1 MSIPANRIVTINP
14 SAVGTGGSPLAM
26 NTLLIAESEA
36 FIPGVMQFGGAAE
49 VGAYFGLTSE
59 EYKFAQ
65 RYFLGYTGA
74 TKLPGTLHVVRSGNV
89 ARPAFVLGGS
99 VKTMTLEELKAVTG
113 DLTFTADGEQLVIPV
128 DFSAVTSFSEAAGL
142 IDVAAMTQSDGQA
155 SCQFNERMQ
164 RFELFTVTAGEA
176 ETITYPVAGVVADSL
191 KLTQAAGAVAEDGTE
206 VMGAAGLM
214 TYVLNRTQNFGVIT
228 SAAEVSRERKEEMA
242 EWVTLQNSRF
252 AFVALDTDGTAIVA
266 NNDASFGAWLRD
278 TDQNGTTPYYGTIE
292 QVAALCGGIAAI
304 DFKRTNGRR
313 NIMFMRQAGLPAT
326 VTDES
331 MYTALMSNG
340 YTFYGEFA
348 TANDQFRFNVNG
360 AVSGEFKW
368 LDNYINQIYLNAQF
382 QLAMVT
388 MLQSYGF
395 IPYNEAGKAIHRA
408 AALDPINE
416 MVNFGAIVPLVDP
429 AALSE
434 QQKSIINTQAGYD
447 IIPTLLSQGWA
458 IDIKTADAQ
467 TRGLRGSMPFT
478 FWYTDGGSVQQVNM
492 ASINVQ

>member
-1 MSIPANRIVTINP
+1 MSIPASRIVTINP
-14 SAVGTGGSPLAM
+14 STIGGGGNPLSM
-26 NTLLIAESEA
+26 NTLLITSISHRV
-36 FIPGVMQFGGAAE
+36 FGVQQFGSAAE
-49 VGAYFGLTSE
+49 VGAFFGLTSE

-74 TKLPGTLHVVRSGNV
+74 TRIPSALYVTQNPPAILPPMLRGASVRDMS
-89 ARPAFVLGGS
+89 LI
-99 VKTMTLEELKAVTG
+99 ELKSISG
-113 DLTFTADGEQLVIPV
+113 DLTVTVDGTPITIAV
-128 DFSAVTSFSEAAGL
+128 DFSAVTSFSEAAALLTDAADTFSGMFNEQLQCFELEVNSVGATEIGFASGSAGL
-142 IDVAAMTQSDGQA
+142 ALRLDQA
-155 SCQFNERMQ
+155 SGATKEDRRDLQ
-164 RFELFTVTAGEA
+164 TTA
-176 ETITYPVAGVVADSL
+176 
-191 KLTQAAGAVAEDGTE
+191 Q
-206 VMGAAGLM
+206 LM

-228 SAAEVSRERKEEMA
+228 HVDEQARLIKEEFA

-252 AFVALDTDGTAIVA
+252 AFVALDTDETAIVA

-313 NIMFMRQAGLPAT
+313 NMMFMRQDGLPAT

-331 MYTALMSNG
+331 MYTALLSNG
-340 YTFYGEFA
+340 YTFYGSYA
-348 TANDQFRFNVNG
+348 TANDEFRFVTNG
-360 AVSGEFKW
+360 AVSGQFKW
-368 LDNYINQIYLNAQF
+368 LDNYINQIYLNAQL

-388 MLQSYGF
+388 MLTSYGA
-395 IPYNEAGKAIHRA
+395 IPYNEPGKAIHRS

-416 MVNFGAIVPLVDP
+416 MLNFGGIVPLVDP

-434 QQKSIINTQAGYD
+434 QQKSTINTQAGYD
-447 IIPTLLSQGWA
+447 IVPTLLSQGWA

-467 TRGLRGSMPFT
+467 TRAARGSMPFT
-478 FWYTDGGSVQQVNM
+478 LWYTDGGSVQSVNM